1 MFSTYLQLAIDS
13 LKRQKS
19 RTILTMLAISIGI
32 AAVIVIM
39 AAGKGVEKLIMG
51 QIDLYSADTIHIEA
65 RPPQGGSGGG
75 EVGITITTL
84 KEKDLE
90 SILRHPN
97 ISAVSGIVMG
107 QEAVSAEGQIKKVLL
122 MGNSYSMPE
131 LERSTLS
138 SGRFFTQ
145 DEEDSLATVAVL
157 GFAANEKLFGDE
169 DAVGRT
175 IYIRGK
181 PFRIV
186 GVFNKR
192 GSAFF
197 LDMDNLIVLPTKTMQ
212 KKLLGID
219 YVSSIN
225 AKMKDITKADITKRD
240 LFEVLQENHNISDPS
255 RNDFEINTMAEAME
269 LVGQVANGITM
280 LLISLVCISL
290 VVGGVG
296 IMNIMYVS
304 VAERTFEIGL
314 RKSLGAKKK
323 DVLWQFLFEAILVT
337 VGGGIIGVVIGVA
350 IAFLVY
356 LLATSYGF
364 KWVYSVSFFSI
375 ILSVGFSACWYLIK
389 PCHCLVAKLHDKV
402 DVRPVKR
409 NDK

>member
-1 MFSTYLQLAIDS
+1 MFSTYLQLATDS

-39 AAGKGVEKLIMG
+39 AAGKGVERLIMG
-51 QIDLYSADTIHIEA
+51 QIDLYGADTIHIEA
-65 RPPQGGSGGG
+65 RAPSGSGGG
-75 EVGITITTL
+75 GDVGITITTL
-84 KEKDLE
+84 KDKDMATLM
-90 SILRHPN
+90 SHPN
-97 ISAVSGIVMG
+97 ISAVNGVVMG
-107 QEAVSAEGQIKKVLL
+107 QEIVSVEGQITKVLL
-122 MGNSYSMPE
+122 MGNGYSMPE
-131 LERSTLS
+131 LEKSTLN

-145 DEEDSLATVAVL
+145 DEEESLANVGVL
-157 GFAANEKLFGDE
+157 GFKAKEKLFGDDE
-169 DAVGRT
+169 AVGKMM
-175 IYIRGK
+175 YIRGK
-181 PFRIV
+181 PFRVI
-186 GVFNKR
+186 GVFDKR

-212 KKLLGID
+212 KKLLGIE

-225 AKMKDITKADITKRD
+225 AKMRDMNKAESTKND
-240 LFEVLQENHNISDPS
+240 LVELIRENHNITDSS
-255 RNDFEINTMAEAME
+255 RDDFEISTMAEAMD
-269 LVGQVANGITM
+269 LVGNVANGLTI
-280 LLISLVCISL
+280 LLVALVCISL

-337 VGGGIIGVVIGVA
+337 VGGGVVGVVIGIL

-356 LLATSYGF
+356 VLASSAGF
-364 KWVYSVSFFSI
+364 KWVFSI
-375 ILSVGFSACWYLIK
+375 SLFSILLSVGFSAAIG
-389 PCHCLVAKLHDKV
+389 LVFGLYPAKKAAALSPIDAI
-402 DVRPVKR
+402 RQE
-409 NDK
+409 